1 MRRLTA
7 LAALVAAGVAGCT
20 QGSGRTGDAGGL
32 GSEPRSERS
41 VARFEPDDWITFGD
55 FRYVA
60 TVAASQTTAYFG
72 STAGVERLDT
82 LRDRWLSPVTA
93 ADGLPDDRVTAL
105 AVDPVGED
113 LWIGTRRGLAH
124 LAFDGTVERAWGPPP
139 SAVLELAIDPRDG
152 SVYAFVAGGWWRGRG
167 GSPVFERSDPP
178 PSGASGAV
186 DARDL
191 DPTSVPWM
199 DPLYVRSPAHPSEVF
214 RLTRVVRDLRGDFY
228 VGTWGDNGRR
238 WGRARADWEALYF
251 GLAGA
256 SGGPLARTSD
266 GTWFAAG
273 PGPAR
278 GDGTAPAAMAMA
290 DSTGHWSYVLPGI
303 TPGLPTA
310 VAHCLLAVGDTLY
323 MGSDH
328 GLTQRVG
335 DTWTTW
341 GWSAEPSLGAVTGL
355 AIDRDRLWVGTTS
368 GLVAFDPATGR
379 GEVVHLRGRAVTA
392 LHAMR
397 DTVFVGTEAGLWK
410 GVRRAGATPA
420 DSFGRLPSLSGDV
433 RALARL
439 GDLLAVGTGT
449 GLEIWPLGGGEPQRI
464 LAGGRLTEPP
474 LSLAAD
480 GEQLWIG
487 TRTGLLRYRP
497 VSGEWERYGPE
508 DGLAEGPVL
517 HLLAEPGAIW
527 ASTPT
532 GVTRFGWRDAG
543 R

>member
-1 MRRLTA
+1 
-7 LAALVAAGVAGCT
+7 
-20 QGSGRTGDAGGL
+20 
-32 GSEPRSERS
+32 
-41 VARFEPDDWITFGD
+41 
-55 FRYVA
+55 
-60 TVAASQTTAYFG
+60 
-72 STAGVERLDT
+72 
-82 LRDRWLSPVTA
+82 
-93 ADGLPDDRVTAL
+93 
-105 AVDPVGED
+105 
-113 LWIGTRRGLAH
+113 
-124 LAFDGTVERAWGPPP
+124 
-139 SAVLELAIDPRDG
+139 
-152 SVYAFVAGGWWRGRG
+152 VYAFVAGGWWKGRG
-167 GSPVFERSDPP
+167 GSPVFERSEPP
-178 PSGASGAV
+178 PSGASSAV
-186 DARDL
+186 DVRDL

-214 RLTRVVRDLRGDFY
+214 RLTRAVRDLRGDFY

-273 PGPAR
+273 PGRAQ

-290 DSTGHWSYVLPGI
+290 DSTGRWSYILPGR

-310 VAHCLLAVGDTLY
+310 IARCLLAAGDTLY

-328 GLTQRVG
+328 GLTRRVG

-341 GWSAEPSLGAVTGL
+341 GWSAEPSLGAVTAL
-355 AIDRDRLWVGTTS
+355 AIDRDKLWVGTTS
-368 GLVAFDPATGR
+368 GLVAFDPASGR
-379 GEVVHLRGRAVTA
+379 GEVVHLRGQAVTA
-392 LHAMR
+392 LLAAR
-397 DTVFVGTEAGLWK
+397 DTVFVGTESGLWK
-410 GVRRAGATPA
+410 GVHRAGETPA
-420 DSFGRLPSLSGDV
+420 DSFARLPSLGGDI
-433 RALARL
+433 RALARP

-464 LAGGRLTEPP
+464 LAGGQLTEPP

-487 TRTGLLRYRP
+487 TRAGLLRYRP
-497 VSGEWERYGPE
+497 ASGEWERYGPE

-517 HLLAEPGAIW
+517 HLLAEPDAIW